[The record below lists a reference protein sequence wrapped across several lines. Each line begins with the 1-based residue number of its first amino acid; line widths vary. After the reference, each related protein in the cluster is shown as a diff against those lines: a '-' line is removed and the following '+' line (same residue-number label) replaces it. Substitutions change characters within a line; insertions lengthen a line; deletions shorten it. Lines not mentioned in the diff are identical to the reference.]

1 MTDIVERLREG
12 NGDTLYMRGM
22 ERLVREAADEIE
34 RLRGAL
40 ATVAEIAS
48 VNMDDHDGAPNDL
61 MRIFVEAQAALN
73 ESKRDD

>member
-1 MTDIVERLREG
+1 MTDIVERLR
-12 NGDTLYMRGM
+12 
-22 ERLVREAADEIE
+22 A
-34 RLRGAL
+34 AL
-40 ATVAEIAS
+40 ATIAEIAS